1 MGRKTCRNLVIFRNT
16 SKSFQLNF
24 KDTVGNP
31 EDITGWTVYF
41 TVKEKMED
49 ADVDAKISKDITSHY
64 DATAGKTLISLTAS
78 DTNLKGNYYYDVK
91 YKDDSNNTGILFHG
105 MIKFR
110 EPVTVRG

>member
-16 SKSFQLNF
+16 SKSFQR
-24 KDTVGNP
+24 
-31 EDITGWTVYF
+31 WTVYF